1 MEGGEQGNYWPGFV
15 DALSN
20 MVMAMIFMVLIFMI
34 VLFHYKLHQGPSPYP
49 APAGAPTSSSAVAGK
64 TAGTDASAHVAQL
77 QAEVNRLKQA
87 LEQAQA
93 THQGEQPVRKPV
105 PTAGTNN
112 VASVLDQPDAI
123 SSKDDFVSGNKT
135 AGKNPPTVTGDGSIL
150 TIMYQGR
157 APTLDPSAKE
167 KFQGFIAPLASRKD
181 TLHMK
186 IIAEATQGVGYSDAR
201 RIAYYRAIELR
212 NLLLQAG
219 WSSTAIDLEIV
230 DRTAQH
236 GEPRVLIQPM
246 PANTPG
252 GHAS

>member
-49 APAGAPTSSSAVAGK
+49 APAAPASSNAAAGK
-64 TAGTDASAHVAQL
+64 GSATGDASAHVAQL

-87 LEQAQA
+87 LEQAHA
-93 THQGEQPVRKPV
+93 RSPGEQPVRKPV
-105 PTAGTNN
+105 QTAGATS
-112 VASVLDQPDAI
+112 VASVLDHPDAI
-123 SSKDDFVSGNKT
+123 SSKDDFVSGNKSS
-135 AGKNPPTVTGDGSIL
+135 GKNPPTVTGDGSAL
-150 TIMYQGR
+150 TITYQGR
-157 APTLDPSAKE
+157 APALDPSAKE
-167 KFQGFIAPLASRKD
+167 KLQSLIAPLVPRKE
-181 TLHMK
+181 TLRMK

-201 RIAYYRAIELR
+201 RLAYYRAIEVR

-219 WSSTAIDLEIV
+219 WASPAIDLEIV

-246 PANTPG
+246 PANSAS